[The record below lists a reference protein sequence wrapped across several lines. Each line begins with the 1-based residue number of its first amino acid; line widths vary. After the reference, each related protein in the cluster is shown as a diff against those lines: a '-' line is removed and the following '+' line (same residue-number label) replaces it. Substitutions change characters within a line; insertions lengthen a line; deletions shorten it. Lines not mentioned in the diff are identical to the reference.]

1 MKNTIIIVLGLLL
14 NMSLFAQNEPVKV
27 SSLHNSNNTRLNN
40 NFHLFFP
47 KNNTRWAAKHFIEMY
62 NQQNRVG
69 KKSPARPVTFMNG
82 PVVFSVTP
90 TVEINRNANTLY
102 QRYSAASKEPSAA
115 LLLLGIAAGITTSAV
130 FPKYSYSTAPY
141 YPYSE
146 SAYRTRY
153 LSDRAAIEAAY
164 LQSTYHQHDR

>member
-1 MKNTIIIVLGLLL
+1 MKNTIIMVIILLM

-27 SSLHNSNNTRLNN
+27 SILHNSNNTRLKN

-47 KNNTRWAAKHFIEMY
+47 KNNTRWDAKHFIEMY

-102 QRYSAASKEPSAA
+102 QRYSAAGKEPSAA
-115 LLLLGIAAGITTSAV
+115 LLLLGIAAGITTSAA
-130 FPKYSYSTAPY
+130 FPKYSTAPY

-146 SAYRTRY
+146 SAYQTRY
-153 LSDRAAIEAAY
+153 LTNLAEIEAAY
-164 LQSTYHQHDR
+164 LRSTYQQHDK